1 MMQFT
6 SPVASSKDNNI
17 GYRQRKQ
24 NRAHRRNA
32 LKKKF
37 ALEVSKVIPN
47 FFNCD
52 ANLNLRVSTEE
63 INQLLDWIERNT
75 NGLDQKKLLNNYLAT
90 QLETNRQERK
100 WDCPTIPLIYNLP
113 HEKNIFTPWTFG
125 KINSAREEV
134 RIFESSISNRINL
147 NQSDQNTHRLYK
159 WGQILASA
167 VLCGGILDINALVGV
182 LLNPRPQ
189 LFKNLVQ
196 LTLFDTDSPR
206 WLLAV
211 GQKRIWFTDPVTLQL
226 IKNIQIEEC
235 FPITQETLN
244 EYVTWVI
251 KALNYFFGM
260 TAKLNGFDFTKIQ
273 SLGQWLEKHQTRLGL
288 TLAPYLLNFTSG
300 RLKATSLSNHTYLRL
315 SQNKYLGLIQ
325 SNSNVDFEEELR
337 GDADDKSPQKSKND
351 GVNAEKAIRASLY
364 KRAGE
369 TKLSAHGAVAQLNRA
384 IAMHE
389 DQAPE
394 ILLSLARWISGKID
408 TNDREPSCKGITQ
421 STAYEYFTSLSGS
434 LLEHL
439 GSRPLSEYDI
449 ESFIGT
455 YEEILDA
462 LDPNSSTKLGIAQRL
477 RQFHRYL
484 VINHNV
490 SPIDFK
496 VLDEDCFVSA
506 ADANLIT
513 NTEYQTI
520 LSTLE
525 RLCSTRKA
533 KEIRATLI
541 LGYRCGLRISE
552 VLNLRFSDI
561 QMDIRSPLLKL
572 INAPI
577 SLLIRNTIYNNLKTS
592 DSRRILPLHLLIPEK
607 ELHVL
612 LSHIQEEFR
621 SSEAKSDCPIFT
633 TEVDSTKP
641 LDRRDVYAFLNP
653 LMRQVT
659 KDGNIRFHH
668 LRHSFANNLSLAF
681 LASSE
686 SLTLLYNFDTFYT
699 VLKQH
704 LLEEH
709 QHQRSF
715 LYQIATWMGHA
726 SPQTTVKNYI
736 HILDFLLA
744 DALYPYSF
752 SIKKRGLR
760 DKAIFYKDLNPS
772 ELLSALT
779 NLNRDALLTKS
790 NKQKTVPQFIA
801 NRPTPL
807 KDYAASLKRNL
818 PIPQEW
824 STKEVVAR
832 PFHTIN
838 IYDWTAL
845 FKFLSRGKSYQD
857 IFELLEIEQP
867 DTTLLD
873 QLLYSLFQ
881 SRFNRRFK
889 QSRLVPRLESTMHTL
904 QISKNKIFLITPPRG
919 EFASKVA
926 NDVYKNLITK
936 FQSGADTVRDFFK
949 IYITK
954 YNHDHRDIRFKHDE
968 NDDYL
973 SFIFLAD
980 YLLSDWMKLEINHEQ
995 YSESKKYWKSLRFRP
1010 LADHSP
1016 LGESAHALHF
1026 AILVAFLGTKL
1037 GVHIIKLS

>member
-1 MMQFT
+1 MQFKRPST
-6 SPVASSKDNNI
+6 SSKDNLI
-17 GYRQRKQ
+17 GYRLRKQ
-24 NRAHRRNA
+24 NRADKRNA
-32 LKKKF
+32 LKQKF
-37 ALEVSKVIPN
+37 DLEVGQTIPN
-47 FFNCD
+47 FFNLD
-52 ANLNLRVSTEE
+52 FNLGLKISTEE
-63 INQLLDWIERNT
+63 TDKLLDWIERNT
-75 NGLDQKKLLNNYLAT
+75 NGLDQKKFLNNYLAT
-90 QLETNRQERK
+90 QLETNRQEK
-100 WDCPTIPLIYNLP
+100 NWDCPTLPLIYNLP
-113 HEKNIFTPWTFG
+113 HEKNIFTPWSFS
-125 KINSAREEV
+125 KINPAREEV
-134 RIFESSISNRINL
+134 KVFESSITTPVNLGQSNK
-147 NQSDQNTHRLYK
+147 NTCRLYK

-167 VLCGGILDINALVGV
+167 VFCGGILDKNALVSILFNPHPV
-182 LLNPRPQ
+182 LY
-189 LFKNLVQ
+189 KNLVQ
-196 LTLFDTDSPR
+196 ISLFDNDCPR
-206 WLLAV
+206 WLLAA
-211 GQKRIWFTDPVTLQL
+211 GQKRTWFVDPITLQL
-226 IKNIQIEEC
+226 IKNIQLEQSQ
-235 FPITQETLN
+235 PIIHETLN
-244 EYVTWVI
+244 ENIKWII
-251 KALNYFFGM
+251 KALNYFFRI
-260 TAKLNGFDFTKIQ
+260 TADSNSFDYTPIQ
-273 SLGQWLEKHQTRLGL
+273 SLGQWLERHHTRLGL
-288 TLAPYLLNFTSG
+288 ILPPYLLNFACG
-300 RLKATSLSNHTYLRL
+300 KLKATSLSNSTFLRL
-315 SQNKYLGLIQ
+315 TQNKYMAVIH
-325 SNSNVDFEEELR
+325 SNSHIE
-337 GDADDKSPQKSKND
+337 ADDLIVEDLASKEQKKSQTD
-351 GVNAEKAIRASLY
+351 AIYAERAIRAALY
-364 KRAGE
+364 KRSGDL
-369 TKLSAHGAVAQLNRA
+369 KLSAHGAVAKLNHA
-384 IAMHE
+384 IAIYE

-394 ILLSLARWISGKID
+394 ILLSLARWVSRKID
-408 TNDREPSCKGITQ
+408 ANDRDPSCKGITQ
-421 STAYEYFTSLSGS
+421 SSAYEYFTSLSGS

-449 ESFIGT
+449 ENFIGA

-462 LDPNSSTKLGIAQRL
+462 IDPNSSTKLGIAQRL

-506 ADANLIT
+506 SDANLIT

-533 KEIRATLI
+533 KAIRAIFI

-607 ELHVL
+607 ELFVL

-621 SSEAKSDCPIFT
+621 SSEAKSDHPIFT
-633 TEVDSTKP
+633 PEVNSTKP
-641 LDRRDVYAFLNP
+641 LDRRDVYSFLNP

-699 VLKQH
+699 DLKQH
-704 LLEEH
+704 LLAEH

-752 SIKKRGLR
+752 SIKKRGLG
-760 DKAIFYKDLNPS
+760 DKAVFYKDLNPS

-807 KDYAASLKRNL
+807 KDHAACLKRHL
-818 PIPQEW
+818 PIPEEW
-824 STKEVVAR
+824 STKEIAAR

-838 IYDWTAL
+838 INDWVAF

-867 DTTLLD
+867 DTTLLE

-904 QISKNKIFLITPPRG
+904 QISKNQIFLITPPRG

-936 FQSGADTVRDFFK
+936 FRSGADTVRDFFK

-980 YLLSDWMKLEINHEQ
+980 YLFSDWMKLEINHEQ
-995 YSESKKYWKSLRFRP
+995 YAESKRYWKSLRFRP

-1016 LGESAHALHF
+1016 SGESAHALHF

-1037 GVHIIKLS
+1037 GWHIIKLS